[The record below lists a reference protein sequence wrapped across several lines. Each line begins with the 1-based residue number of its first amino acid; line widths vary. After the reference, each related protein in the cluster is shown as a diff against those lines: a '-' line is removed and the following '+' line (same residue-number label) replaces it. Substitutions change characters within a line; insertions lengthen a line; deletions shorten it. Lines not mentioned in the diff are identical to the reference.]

1 MDKDLKA
8 LMDKIKKQVRENP
21 VEIKE
26 VIPINPEIYDD
37 FKKELK
43 RRGLKN
49 PTNEQI
55 KEVRGFVW
63 EKKQSKRRS

>member
-1 MDKDLKA
+1 MDENIRA
-8 LMDKIKKQVRENP
+8 LMKKIEKQVRENP
-21 VEIKE
+21 VEIKT